1 MLPYW
6 YQNTNIPHNIK
17 IQQQNFVKKFQCKS
31 LLVTSLVAKRKI
43 ALCQAIAV
51 NYLESG
57 SSQHSQFYIGLFSL
71 DVYVMR
77 TTRSL
82 KYIDYVV
89 CNVQILMKI
98 FRKHFSRP
106 LSKAVSGLLK
116 AEIASTCKLRRG
128 QWVKCFQLPA
138 DIHVSTSNCRHPDG
152 AYASSKN
159 ERHNAIKF
167 AHFEVFCATV
177 NSIEEF
183 LHDAWMMVF
192 CRYCY

>member
-1 MLPYW
+1 M
-6 YQNTNIPHNIK
+6 
-17 IQQQNFVKKFQCKS
+17 
-31 LLVTSLVAKRKI
+31 AKRKI

-138 DIHVSTSNCRHPDG
+138 DIHVSTSNCRHPDE

-167 AHFEVFCATV
+167 AHFEVFCATM

-192 CRYCY
+192 CHYCY